1 MLMNNN
7 DYIKIVE
14 NIKGEIREAQYKAT
28 LHVNQELI
36 MLYYHIGQVVNE
48 HKTWGSKFIENLA
61 ADIHMSFPNVTGYS
75 ARNLK
80 YMAKLA
86 ATYPDEKFVQQA
98 VAQIH
103 CPDRPLR
110 ISPYISGF
118 SRSSRWRPEK
128 KF

>member
-48 HKTWGSKFIENLA
+48 HKTWGSKF
-61 ADIHMSFPNVTGYS
+61 H
-75 ARNLK
+75 
-80 YMAKLA
+80 
-86 ATYPDEKFVQQA
+86 
-98 VAQIH
+98 
-103 CPDRPLR
+103 
-110 ISPYISGF
+110 
-118 SRSSRWRPEK
+118 
-128 KF
+128 

>member
-1 MLMNNN
+1 MNNN

-61 ADIHMSFPNVTGYS
+61 ADIHMFS
-75 ARNLK
+75 
-80 YMAKLA
+80 
-86 ATYPDEKFVQQA
+86 D
-98 VAQIH
+98 
-103 CPDRPLR
+103 LR
-110 ISPYISGF
+110 IQPLEILHILNDISFLLLSKPPIHFLQSGYL
-118 SRSSRWRPEK
+118 
-128 KF
+128 